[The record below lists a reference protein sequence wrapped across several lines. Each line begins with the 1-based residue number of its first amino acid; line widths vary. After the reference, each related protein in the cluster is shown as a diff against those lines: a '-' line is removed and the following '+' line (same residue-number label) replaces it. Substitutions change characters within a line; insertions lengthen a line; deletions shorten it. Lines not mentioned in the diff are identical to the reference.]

1 MIERLRAIADEHLEP
16 TPIDRGFYT
25 HELREFVR
33 YRTLGYESGTPADP
47 EAAHTLWN
55 NADSATLEDYGYQQ
69 RQVRCI
75 IQRQNDIS
83 PNNTQQGKTRGERDS
98 QIDQQP

>member
-1 MIERLRAIADEHLEP
+1 MIECLRAIADGRIEP
-16 TPIDRGFYT
+16 APVDRGFYT

-55 NADSATLEDYGYQQ
+55 HAHTATLGDYGLPATPSVLYH
-69 RQVRCI
+69 
-75 IQRQNDIS
+75 
-83 PNNTQQGKTRGERDS
+83 PGAERY
-98 QIDQQP
+98 IPK